1 MGATTDPIQISL
13 DTLIKEHLYQILK
26 VNDPYYDQIKESIN
40 LLEKYHVTY
49 VVHTV
54 INRFNDNVED
64 IRSLAT
70 FFKGKKY
77 LKRWMFDAAKCSMYN
92 GLLYKEYKTSAQKL
106 QKLETM

>member
-1 MGATTDPIQISL
+1 MDFNLIFQQRNLSQKRNTKWIELGATTDPIQISL

-70 FFKGKKY
+70 FLRGKISKA
-77 LKRWMFDAAKCSMYN
+77 LDV
-92 GLLYKEYKTSAQKL
+92 
-106 QKLETM
+106 